1 MGKRLV
7 ASAGVDEVL
16 SALVEA
22 FNSSSSNDRVVFLSE
37 DGQSTTERPDPLE
50 YPRLL
55 SVAEVV
61 IGRKASRTNHRL
73 VLVHATGQGQL
84 PAGWTVEYKPIPRL
98 KPLTERVDVTGMPT
112 TADEVDALLVTE
124 RKLWDDAHASDEAI
138 PAAQYAPAVEYL
150 VMLKDGLDLVARMKE
165 RDPQDILLKTLEA
178 GNALWWKQYQ
188 AARFQSVGI
197 DETFRVKPETQ
208 QRFLRDLK
216 ANSDANT
223 RDLYQRLRAR
233 QAKDPEGAA
242 SIWAEMA
249 DEMLAKH
256 PDLASIKVAERVDVK
271 DIPTYSVMSYD
282 VVGDTEEELKLV
294 ARSIRLVKALTIK
307 SAPSRKGNVFVLPVD
322 AHIPTGSA
330 DPAQEGFDLIQ
341 NAIQKAGVEESH
353 SRVQSTLTEDE
364 STKFINSD
372 LQWLVGPDQDMT
384 WAQAKKWVQSLG
396 EGWRMPTLIE
406 LKGLWEA
413 NLPIKGRGAF
423 SAAYVWSQDKGIGS
437 AKRFNFSAGEYEMT
451 PLDFPYGTRA
461 MAVREADTTPA
472 NESQRVHPVQE
483 GHRRLQDAIVQAKR
497 QAADRQA
504 VRYVFATAYG
514 YAVWDSQ
521 PPSGQRYYAVQPDG
535 TVSKSLVAGQV
546 TEGVPSKRT
555 IPVRTYLGRIDWNGQ
570 MWSAAVVRQVLEAV
584 QGELQ
589 AVFGKYTWYL
599 DGDTGDYSIMAKS
612 LDTKD
617 LWADGHGRTPKQAI
631 LDCNATR
638 TIFQKNGWL
647 PSNGMMTDESR
658 DHPVVEISL
667 REDLDVA
674 NTILQQLGGRK
685 FIAMTGAKDLMGGP
699 DFLAFRVGANPK
711 RVNKVRITLNAHDY
725 YDVEF
730 FHLRNMKATLLSR
743 VEDVSVDMLRDV
755 FTQNTG
761 LYTSLGTMGRTPET
775 EGVCRHSGT
784 IATEGVCQPLSEDL
798 DVANTILQ
806 QLGGRK
812 FIAMTGAKDLMGG
825 PDFLAFRVGANPK
838 RVNKVRITLNA
849 HDYYDVEFFHLRN
862 MKATLLSRVED
873 VSVDMLRD
881 VFTQNTGLYTSLGT
895 MGRTPETEG
904 VWHGLH
910 YTLRFPQV
918 EGRYI
923 KGTRIESCEFEVV
936 VQCGSEAQ
944 AREFFHTLQAKLQ
957 EDESL
962 SQRWGLGYGWIRGND
977 AVSVYGKMDTQDEAA
992 EFDFESGDLG
1002 GLYTAA
1008 EELVEQ
1014 MLVAVLGADWEKS
1027 SEDDEDLEE
1036 SVSPTQQA
1044 LSVGLKGWV
1053 KDYILARRAGNIALA
1068 RSIKANLDRE
1078 IKKQGLDA
1086 HEVYFVFGD
1095 PDDPKND
1102 VVVEANPRLDLRTPP
1117 VSRPDPVISAVEVWY
1132 DPHTRSWIVQD
1143 NDAEGNQI
1151 GDARYYG
1158 DKPSAL
1164 RDQQSARKQ
1173 YGLVK
1178 SVQMAEGS
1186 ALPYVIEDDASQ
1198 KIAHYVAGDFHWQ
1211 VDGGEVIVSRNT
1223 SGGIMSINH
1232 YAYKDFDTAA
1242 NAAWKMATLQA
1253 RTTEASDSSVRD

>member
-775 EGVCRHSGT
+775 EGV
-784 IATEGVCQPLSEDL
+784 
-798 DVANTILQ
+798 
-806 QLGGRK
+806 
-812 FIAMTGAKDLMGG
+812 
-825 PDFLAFRVGANPK
+825 
-838 RVNKVRITLNA
+838 
-849 HDYYDVEFFHLRN
+849 
-862 MKATLLSRVED
+862 
-873 VSVDMLRD
+873 
-881 VFTQNTGLYTSLGT
+881 
-895 MGRTPETEG
+895 
-904 VWHGLH
+904 WHGLH